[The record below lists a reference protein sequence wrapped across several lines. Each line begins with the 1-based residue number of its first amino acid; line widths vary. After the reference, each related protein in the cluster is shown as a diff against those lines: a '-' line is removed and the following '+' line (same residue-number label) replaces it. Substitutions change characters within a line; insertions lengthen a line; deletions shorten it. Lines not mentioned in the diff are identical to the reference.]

1 MGRISRCCNWILNV
15 EYKKSTMKQKK
26 KFFILG
32 LAALFAAC
40 SNEIDSVIEPDNSS
54 IETTLNLQSLK
65 YDDLA
70 EVLSKISSSAQ
81 KVILEDGSNTC
92 AVNLKRNQ
100 KVNVESGGQKIHLF
114 TGQGEDSVYAALSPD
129 YATLRLQKNGESVN
143 YVTYKDNEEMA
154 KVANYY
160 TTQYLP
166 TQSRSINEYVTCIRG
181 SKSRS
186 AESNITCVKLNIT
199 KAIKYNPLK
208 VSSEDEHEMNKKM
221 EASLGSEIT
230 PYEDLPLPSKL
241 FFMLVKEQDGG
252 SLDHEITWQIEST
265 TTSLDFL
272 INSGFIEPTFI
283 ILESSFID
291 GNEYPNL
298 TFDGFRSYLK
308 KWDDVKGKG
317 DRTYVCMR
325 NGVWED
331 RGLVLGEVIGIGLI
345 HHYKPVNDF
354 SIYALSTSSSLYPHT
369 LAHEIGHL
377 FGAQHTSIKDDV
389 MLSPHEDT
397 ATAHH
402 KSADNW
408 DRMIQCLLEK

>member
-1 MGRISRCCNWILNV
+1 M
-15 EYKKSTMKQKK
+15 KK
-26 KFFILG
+26 KKMFLILG

-40 SNEIDSVIEPDNSS
+40 SNESDSVIEQDNSS
-54 IETTLNLQSLK
+54 IETSLNLQSLK

-70 EVLSKISSSAQ
+70 EVLSKISSSEQ
-81 KVILEDGSNTC
+81 KVTLEDGLNTC
-92 AVNLKRNQ
+92 IVHLKRNQ
-100 KVNVESGGQKIHLF
+100 KVNVESGGQKINLF
-114 TGQGEDSVYAALSPD
+114 TGQSEDSVYAALSPD

-166 TQSRSINEYVTCIRG
+166 TQSRSIDEYVTCIRG
-181 SKSRS
+181 AKDRS

-208 VSSEDEHEMNKKM
+208 VSSKDGYEMKQKM
-221 EASLGSEIT
+221 GAGLDSET
-230 PYEDLPLPSKL
+230 TLYEDSPFPSKL

-252 SLDHEITWQIEST
+252 ALDHEITWQIESA

-291 GNEYPNL
+291 GNEYPNH
-298 TFDGFRSYLK
+298 TFDNFNRYLK
-308 KWDDVKGKG
+308 KCDDVKGKG

-325 NGVWED
+325 NGVWND
-331 RGLVLGEVIGIGLI
+331 NGIVLGEVIGRGLI
-345 HHYKPVNDF
+345 HHYKPVSDY

-377 FGAQHTSIKDDV
+377 FGAEHTSIKDDV
-389 MLSPHEDT
+389 MLSPHDYT

-402 KSADNW
+402 KSAENW
-408 DRMIQCLLEK
+408 ERMLNYLLEK